1 VPLLVVRVGGPVD
14 FGGAFVLSH
23 MSEGGRTGL
32 HPVSTLGLSCGFRES
47 SLRLRKVRTKSS
59 RAKGGVFAFVP
70 TFTLRGTSSTKS
82 AGAEDH
88 REMVKTLPSLEVVP
102 RGFLKCDR

>member
-1 VPLLVVRVGGPVD
+1 VVREREVLGSSAGPSSCLVGAKGVERASVWSMPLAYPVGLVGVV
-14 FGGAFVLSH
+14 FICVMRGASH
-23 MSEGGRTGL
+23 G
-32 HPVSTLGLSCGFRES
+32 
-47 SLRLRKVRTKSS
+47 
-59 RAKGGVFAFVP
+59 AKGGVFAFVL
-70 TFTLRGTSSTKS
+70 TFALRGTSSTKS